1 MNIEISQIT
10 GIIRIS
16 KRKNDILYKQTYI
29 DYSLTEAKKLF
40 KQYFKTI

>member
-1 MNIEISQIT
+1 MNIEISQIN

-16 KRKNDILYKQTYI
+16 KRKNDTLYKQTYI
-29 DYSLTEAKKLF
+29 DYSLKEAKKLF